1 MTTEKYTDSNFST
14 EKENTKIKICN
25 TVDLKRE
32 DSATEKLLK
41 IYNTV
46 NFFAK
51 FIAVNDEGIR
61 GEME

>member
-46 NFFAK
+46 IFFAK

-61 GEME
+61 GEM